1 MQRALTFLLLL
12 GLARSLSFQAA
23 QDSTIYDRRRLY
35 SSGKVLNLRSL
46 QKMRVTVTLTRDT
59 ADTFTTE
66 KQAALLAAFKAK
78 NIYKLHQD
86 QDGGEFPPRSDV
98 IERKITAISTLNG
111 NEVVRCSRPR
121 GKYPCLLWNSQAKE
135 SGLKIYFELSAS
147 RPVMHFI
154 LSAIE
159 NGEMAVWLR
168 DQLIS
173 VDGLNEY
180 VSFSIPAVS
189 DTAYPNVKMKPLPIK
204 GTQGIDFGSWEME
217 DWAIVIGMICLGF
230 AAFARIKSRS
240 RESLYEL
247 AARRERRWEER
258 RHADT
263 QTTRRKDVEMSALA
277 HAFTL
282 REHQDLEMEGSEI
295 RRRCSDGGDLV
306 I

>member
-1 MQRALTFLLLL
+1 MGMQRALTFLLLL

-180 VSFSIPAVS
+180 VSFSIPAG
-189 DTAYPNVKMKPLPIK
+189 P
-204 GTQGIDFGSWEME
+204 
-217 DWAIVIGMICLGF
+217 CLSSV
-230 AAFARIKSRS
+230 APSRAR
-240 RESLYEL
+240 
-247 AARRERRWEER
+247 
-258 RHADT
+258 
-263 QTTRRKDVEMSALA
+263 A
-277 HAFTL
+277 HAHHSRPCANATRSSHSQRHRL
-282 REHQDLEMEGSEI
+282 SKRQDEAASH
-295 RRRCSDGGDLV
+295 
-306 I
+306 